1 MKRIAALLSLFSLL
15 LTLPAF
21 AHEGHG
27 ALTPSHWHASDTAG
41 FITIAALAALALWLS
56 RGE

>member
-1 MKRIAALLSLFSLL
+1 MKRIAALSSLL
-15 LTLPAF
+15 FTLTAF

-27 ALTPSHWHASDTAG
+27 ALSSSHWHASDTAG